1 MGSFI
6 IMGIATVPEANSS
19 DGFRHWLETTYQRS
33 SLIQMT
39 SGSSIPLLRQHY
51 WLVVRGMVK
60 LGCVTVDGDE
70 LLLGLAGPNELF
82 GDSLAGPE
90 AYEAKTLC
98 DCDLLCLSMTE
109 LESNPSLAP
118 ALVKAISQRQRQSQ
132 SFLALM
138 GLKRVEDRVR
148 GLLELLAA
156 DYGVPCAEGL
166 RLTPRL
172 THQELANALG
182 TTRVTVTRI
191 IGQLKDIGWL
201 CLDSQRSIILAPL
214 PRR

>member
-1 MGSFI
+1 MGF
-6 IMGIATVPEANSS
+6 TEVREASSS
-19 DGFRHWLETTYQRS
+19 DSFREFLESNYQRT
-33 SLIQMT
+33 SLVQMN
-39 SGSSIPLLRQHY
+39 SGSTVPLLRHHL

-60 LGCVTVDGDE
+60 LGCITVEGDE

-98 DCDLLCLSMTE
+98 DCDLLCLSQAE
-109 LESNPSLAP
+109 LEQHPSLAP

-132 SFLALM
+132 VLLALM
-138 GLKRVEDRVR
+138 GLRRVEDRVK
-148 GLLELLAA
+148 GFLELLAL
-156 DYGVPCAEGL
+156 DYGVSVPQGL

-172 THQELANALG
+172 THQEIASALG

-191 IGQLKDIGWL
+191 LGQLKELGWL
-201 CLDSQRSIILAPL
+201 SLDSQRSIILSPL